1 MGRIEAGVAR
11 LKLCGITTYASVL
24 IIGRKH
30 KPMGHRISGQAAF
43 LSTYTGRNLHENKR
57 K

>member
-11 LKLCGITTYASVL
+11 LKLCGITTHASVL
-24 IIGRKH
+24 FIGRKH
-30 KPMGHRISGQAAF
+30 KPMGQQISGQAAF
-43 LSTYTGRNLHENKR
+43 LSPYPRRNLHENKR